1 MDPATLECLALMD
14 FPQLNCSLCLS
25 NNRQCTTSVA
35 RSGMKLSENL
45 ESNIDQLVTE
55 AFAELHPSRP
65 FIPGETNIPV
75 TGKVFGQEE
84 LRAATKA
91 SLDFWLTS
99 GPYTEQ
105 FESRFA
111 KVVGMRHAFMV
122 NSGSSAN
129 LLALS
134 SLTSPAHGERTLK
147 PGNEVIT
154 VAAGFPTTVTPIL
167 QNGLVPVYVDVD
179 PETYVAIDEQME
191 AAVSSSTKA
200 IMMAHTLGNPFNL
213 DFVQDLAKKHNLWL
227 IEDSCD
233 GLGGTYRGQTLGSFG
248 DLSTFSFYPAHHI
261 TTGEGGA
268 VLVKKV
274 AHKRIVESFRD
285 WGRDCWCAPGCDN
298 TCLKRYEWILGEL
311 PEGYDHKYTYSHL
324 GYNLKSGDIQA
335 AIGLEQLD
343 RLETFIELR
352 RRNWAYLLNG
362 LKDLE
367 EYFVLPKATENS
379 VPSWFG
385 FALTVKPG
393 APKTRNQIVQEL
405 NDKKIGTRLLFGGN
419 LLRQPAFI
427 SAPRRVISNLEN
439 TDRIMNDTFWI
450 GVWPGLSIEMLD
462 YMITTSHEMFEKS

>member
-1 MDPATLECLALMD
+1 M
-14 FPQLNCSLCLS
+14 
-25 NNRQCTTSVA
+25 QCTTFVA
-35 RSGMKLSENL
+35 QSGMKLSENL
-45 ESNIDQLVTE
+45 DSKIDNLVTG
-55 AFAELHPSRP
+55 AFLDLHPSRP
-65 FIPGETNIPV
+65 FVPGETSIPV
-75 TGKVFGQEE
+75 TGKVFGHEE
-84 LRAATKA
+84 LKAATRA

-99 GPYTEQ
+99 GPYMEE

-111 KVVGMRHAFMV
+111 KIVGMRHAFMV

-134 SLTSPAHGERTLK
+134 SLTSPAHGDRALK

-191 AAVSSSTKA
+191 AAVSSETKA

-213 DFVQDLAKKHNLWL
+213 DFVQDLARKHNLWF

-233 GLGGTYRGQTLGSFG
+233 GLGGTYKGQTLGSFG

-298 TCLKRYEWILGEL
+298 TCLKRYEWTLGEL

-335 AIGLEQLD
+335 AIGLAQLD
-343 RLETFIELR
+343 RLESFIELR

-367 EYFVLPKATENS
+367 EYFILPKATILSN
-379 VPSWFG
+379 PSWFG
-385 FALTVKPG
+385 FALTVKPV
-393 APKTRNQIVQEL
+393 ASKTRNQIVQEL

-427 SAPRRVISNLEN
+427 GTPRRVISNLEN

-450 GVWPGLSIEMLD
+450 GVWPGLTIEMLD
-462 YMITTSHEMFEKS
+462 YMILSLREAIGVTK